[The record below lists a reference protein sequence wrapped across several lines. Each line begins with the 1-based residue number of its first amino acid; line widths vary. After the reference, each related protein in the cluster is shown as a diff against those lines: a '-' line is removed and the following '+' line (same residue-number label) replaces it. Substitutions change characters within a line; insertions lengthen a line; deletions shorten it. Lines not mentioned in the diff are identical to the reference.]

1 MRLAALLV
9 GVLVVGFAVQ
19 LAPTS
24 RAEAFVP
31 NIRVNVDTNLDR
43 NVPALA
49 VGWDGTVYAAW
60 QDKSSGHWRI
70 MFAHAP
76 GSGGTF
82 TGHVQVSVPP
92 MIDEIQQ
99 SPDIG
104 YWNETVYVVWQ
115 ESAVMEGDV
124 IMFTSIPMPS
134 GLPDF
139 AKRRVTTPIEGI
151 SAYAPSMAVGPNGTI
166 YVAYSEN
173 FDDIKLVASYDGG
186 DTWTNH
192 SLVSTG
198 TVNTRSEQRVAVDP
212 YGKVYVT
219 WRDGRSGMI
228 DRPGGVQVEDD
239 DVYIANST
247 DGGRTF
253 GPNTPVNDVITG
265 KVQSS
270 PSIAIDAHGRLHI
283 TWKDERFEPNEGTDI
298 FYAHSDDGTHFSANL
313 PVNDSSPIV
322 MAPSRTTHQQPWIQ
336 VDPTGQFI
344 YIAWVDDRSTKHNVY
359 VAKSTDGGMTF
370 LPAKIDTS
378 GANYFIDDVSSYNGI
393 LDPGEAA
400 ILDNGN
406 DVLDPG
412 ILDGSPDRVVNPGRA
427 NLQQDLTGDD
437 LRYFDAN
444 LNGSWDRDEDI
455 IMSGSR
461 DTYPGVK
468 PNLIAPWD
476 TTGYTLAQISLLYF
490 ADLFSM
496 SVGPGKTLA
505 LGGFDTDGATTSP
518 FDPAKTGLKTA
529 DVISSVRLEITY
541 RANSTYTGTGTVNWS
556 LERGA
561 NNSWFAPSDTGD
573 VWTNVSVDLYA
584 QGVTTV
590 PDVRDLN
597 VSFLNN
603 GAGNVSFNRVAL
615 NVTKGAVDAYDNADT
630 IVYNGASV
638 TPLDSPLAAFSSLD
652 KIVFVDVNMTGHY
665 MRGEPIIRTSAIT
678 GAGGNLQS
686 TDEVLQRADG
696 PSWRTLFNPFP
707 VNGDPPGNSHY
718 MPRIILNP
726 FGYIT
731 AIWQDWRRLD
741 GPDIYAA
748 TTHTDVVSGP
758 HGPYMAFY
766 METDQK
772 RAEPGWN
779 VSCSIWVRNI
789 GQIAA
794 RAVNVSN
801 VFPAGLEFVSSD
813 PAPDL
818 TIGQQ
823 RWWNL
828 SFMSSLG
835 FEKIV
840 IGAKVNVTL
849 PLNTVLRTT
858 GTLRFTDLL
867 GGARPEMY
875 AWMDFITSD
884 MIPPVIT
891 HTPPGDMK
899 TRDTVVIT
907 GTATD
912 DSGVAVVK
920 LYVKPIGASYF
931 NPPIEQTYIPD
942 GRFAINYS
950 VGQNPGTVEYY
961 IEAAD
966 IYGNVAKVPAGA
978 PTESYE
984 IHVTGGWGLD
994 LGSIAVILGVV
1005 LLAGVILAVVFFVVL
1020 RKRKPK
1026 QPEEE
1031 EEQQPPFA

>member
-1 MRLAALLV
+1 MRLAALVV

-19 LAPTS
+19 LAPSS
-24 RAEAFVP
+24 RGEKFGP
-31 NIRVNVDTNLDR
+31 NVRVNIDSTPER
-43 NVPALA
+43 NVPTLA

-60 QDKSSGHWRI
+60 QDKSSGYWRI

-76 GSGGTF
+76 RSGGTF
-82 TGHVQVSVPP
+82 TGHVQVSVPS
-92 MIDEIQQ
+92 MNDAIQQ
-99 SPDIG
+99 SPDIA
-104 YWNETVYVVWQ
+104 YWNETVYIVWQ
-115 ESAVMEGDV
+115 ESALMRGDV
-124 IMFTSIPMPS
+124 IMFTLIPMPS
-134 GLPDF
+134 GLPHF
-139 AKRRVTTPIEGI
+139 AKRIATTPMEGI

-186 DTWTNH
+186 ETWTNH
-192 SLVSTG
+192 SLVSTS
-198 TVNTRSEQRVAVDP
+198 TVNTRSEQRVAVDTH
-212 YGKVYVT
+212 GKVYVT

-228 DRPGGVQVEDD
+228 VRPSGMQVEDD

-270 PSIAIDAHGRLHI
+270 PSIAIDAYGRLHVA
-283 TWKDERFEPNEGTDI
+283 WKDERFEPNECTDI
-298 FYAHSDDGTHFSANL
+298 FYAHSDDGVHFSTNL
-313 PVNDSSPIV
+313 PVNDSSPIS
-322 MAPSRTTHQQPWIQ
+322 MSLRRTTHQQPWVQ

-344 YIAWVDDRSTKHNVY
+344 YIAWVDDRSTNHNVY
-359 VAKSTDGGMTF
+359 VAKSTDGGTTF
-370 LPAKIDTS
+370 LPANIATS
-378 GANYFIDDVSSYNGI
+378 GANYFIDDVSSYNGVW
-393 LDPGEAA
+393 DAGEAA

-444 LNGSWDRDEDI
+444 LNNSWDRDEDI
-455 IMSGSR
+455 VMSGSR

-476 TTGYTLAQISLLYF
+476 TTGYTVAQISLLYF
-490 ADLFSM
+490 FDTFSM
-496 SVGPGKTLA
+496 SVGPSKTLA
-505 LGGFDTDGATTSP
+505 LEGFDTDGATTSP
-518 FDPAKTGLKTA
+518 FDPAKIGLKTG
-529 DVISSVRLEITY
+529 DVISSVRLEITF

-561 NNSWFAPSDTGD
+561 NNSWFVPSDTGD
-573 VWTNVSVDLYA
+573 AWTNASVDLYA

-603 GAGNVSFNRVAL
+603 GAGNVSFDRVAL
-615 NVTKGAVDAYDNADT
+615 NVTKGVVDVYDNADT
-630 IVYNGASV
+630 IVYNGTSATALGSSLA
-638 TPLDSPLAAFSSLD
+638 TFSPLD

-678 GAGGNLQS
+678 GAGGNLQPA
-686 TDEVLQRADG
+686 DEVLQRADG

-707 VNGDPPGNSHY
+707 VNEPGNNHF
-718 MPRIILNP
+718 MPRIVLNP

-731 AIWQDWRRLD
+731 AIWQDWRRP
-741 GPDIYAA
+741 GGSDIYAA
-748 TTHTDVVSGP
+748 TTPIEAINGYGP
-758 HGPYMAFY
+758 SMAFY
-766 METDQK
+766 METDQN
-772 RAEPGWN
+772 RAEPGGN

-789 GQIAA
+789 GQVAA
-794 RAVNVSN
+794 KAVNVSN

-813 PAPDL
+813 PAPNQ

-828 SFMSSLG
+828 SFMSSLA

-840 IGAKVNVTL
+840 IGAKVNATL
-849 PLNTVLRTT
+849 PLSTVVRTT

-875 AWMDFITSD
+875 SWMDFIASD
-884 MIPPVIT
+884 MILPIIT

-899 TRDTVVIT
+899 TGETVAIT

-931 NPPIEQTYIPD
+931 NPAIEHTPAPGGQFIFSY
-942 GRFAINYS
+942 N
-950 VGQNPGTVEYY
+950 VGQNPGTVEYF
-961 IEAAD
+961 IEAVD
-966 IYGNVAKVPAGA
+966 IYGNVAKSPPNAPTVTHKFQVVPAG
-978 PTESYE
+978 
-984 IHVTGGWGLD
+984 LD
-994 LGSIAVILGVV
+994 FGTIAVVFGVV
-1005 LLAGVILAVVFFVVL
+1005 LLIGVVLAIVFFLVL
-1020 RKRKPK
+1020 RRRKHQEPI
-1026 QPEEE
+1026 EEE
-1031 EEQQPPFA
+1031 DEGPQPPPT